1 MVNITDVAKEA
12 GVSIATVS
20 RVVNDNG
27 YPVRAAT
34 RAQVL
39 DAVQRLG
46 FRPNDL
52 ARGLMQKRTRTVGL
66 LVPDVANPYYPE
78 IARGVE
84 DVASA
89 QSYALV
95 FCNTDRRA
103 DKTEAYV
110 NTLLEKR
117 MDGIIIAGGG
127 TDFTDAST
135 AFAEYGAPVVFI
147 GRHREG
153 GHSVQISNAAAARD
167 ATGHL
172 TMLGHHKIAFLAGPM
187 ALTSVQDRLEG
198 YRAGL
203 QDADLDFDE
212 RLVREGDFGESSGYE
227 STQALLAADPRPTAI
242 FAANDLMAI
251 GAIAAVQ
258 DAGLDVPDDVS
269 VVGFDG
275 IALGSYV
282 RPALTTVA
290 IPTYELGAAAMRM
303 LLELVERKQDPEQ
316 GPEPPEGRTVWLP
329 TELVV
334 RDSSG
339 LAPGAQPKL
348 SGDTSEG
355 AAGAP
360 ERSER
365 DDAA

>member
-1 MVNITDVAKEA
+1 MINITDVAREA

-20 RVVNDNG
+20 RVVNNND

-39 DAVQRLG
+39 EAVERLG

-66 LVPDVANPYYPE
+66 LVPDLANPYYPE

-84 DVASA
+84 DAASA
-89 QSYALV
+89 QLYALV

-103 DKTEAYV
+103 DKAEYYV
-110 NTLLEKR
+110 NTLLQKR

-127 TDFTDAST
+127 TDFTEAST

-147 GRHREG
+147 GRHAEG
-153 GHSVQISNAAAARD
+153 VHSVQISNSAAARD
-167 ATGHL
+167 ATSHL
-172 TMLGHHKIAFLAGPM
+172 TMLGHRAIAFLAGPL
-187 ALTSVQDRLEG
+187 ALTSVQDRVDG

-203 QDADLDFDE
+203 EDAGLEFDE
-212 RLVREGDFGESSGYE
+212 RLLREGDFGERSGYE
-227 STQALLAADPRPTAI
+227 SAQALLAQDPRPTAI

-251 GAIAAVQ
+251 GAIAAVH
-258 DAGLDVPDDVS
+258 DAGLTVPGDVS

-275 IALGSYV
+275 IALASYV

-303 LLELVERKQDPEQ
+303 LLELVERKQNPDL
-316 GPEPPEGRTVWLP
+316 GPEPEGGRTTWLP

-334 RDSSG
+334 RESSG
-339 LAPGAQPKL
+339 LAPGAQR
-348 SGDTSEG
+348 GDG
-355 AAGAP
+355 
-360 ERSER
+360 ERAS
-365 DDAA
+365 

>member
-1 MVNITDVAKEA
+1 MTNITDVAREA

-27 YPVRAAT
+27 YPVRAET

-39 DAVQRLG
+39 EAVKRLG

-52 ARGLMQKRTRTVGL
+52 ARGLMQKRTRTIGL
-66 LVPDVANPYYPE
+66 LVPDLANPYYPE

-84 DVASA
+84 DIASEHL
-89 QSYALV
+89 YALV
-95 FCNTDRRA
+95 FCNTDRRVE
-103 DKTEAYV
+103 KTEYYV
-110 NTLLEKR
+110 KTLLEKR

-127 TDFTDAST
+127 TDFTEAST

-167 ATGHL
+167 ATAHL
-172 TMLGHHKIAFLAGPM
+172 TMLGHRAIAFLAGPL

-198 YRAGL
+198 HRAGL
-203 QDADLDFDE
+203 QDAGLEFDE
-212 RLVREGDFGESSGYE
+212 RLLREGDFGERSGY
-227 STQALLAADPRPTAI
+227 QAAQSLLAQQPRPTAI

-251 GAIAAVQ
+251 GAIAAIR
-258 DAGLDVPDDVS
+258 DAGLDVPGDVS

-275 IALGSYV
+275 IALASYV
-282 RPALTTVA
+282 RPALSTVA
-290 IPTYELGAAAMRM
+290 IPTYELGAAAARM
-303 LLELVERKQDPEQ
+303 LLELVERKQHPELD
-316 GPEPPEGRTVWLP
+316 PEPPEGRTVWLP

-334 RDSSG
+334 RESSG
-339 LAPGAQPKL
+339 LAPGAQP
-348 SGDTSEG
+348 SRDTPDG

>member
-27 YPVRAAT
+27 YPVRAQT
-34 RAQVL
+34 RVQVL
-39 DAVQRLG
+39 EAVERLG

-89 QSYALV
+89 QLYALV

-103 DKTEAYV
+103 DKTEYYV

-127 TDFTDAST
+127 TDFTEAST
-135 AFAEYGAPVVFI
+135 AFAAYGAPVVFI
-147 GRHREG
+147 GRHGEG
-153 GHSVQISNAAAARD
+153 VHSVQISNAAAARD
-167 ATGHL
+167 ATSHL
-172 TMLGHHKIAFLAGPM
+172 TMLGHRAIAFLAGPS
-187 ALTSVQDRLEG
+187 ALTSVQDRLAG

-203 QDADLDFDE
+203 EDAGLECDE
-212 RLVREGDFGESSGYE
+212 RLLREGDFGERSGYE
-227 STQALLAADPRPTAI
+227 SAQALLAQDPRPTAI

-251 GAIAAVQ
+251 GAIAAVH
-258 DAGLDVPDDVS
+258 DAGLTVPGDVS

-275 IALGSYV
+275 IALASYV

-290 IPTYELGAAAMRM
+290 IPTYELGAAATRM
-303 LLELVERKQDPEQ
+303 LLELVERKQNPEL
-316 GPEPPEGRTVWLP
+316 GPEPDGGRTTWLP
-329 TELVV
+329 TKLVV

-339 LAPGAQPKL
+339 LAPGAQRGHREPA
-348 SGDTSEG
+348 S
-355 AAGAP
+355 
-360 ERSER
+360 
-365 DDAA
+365 

>member
-1 MVNITDVAKEA
+1 MINITDVAKEA

-20 RVVNDNG
+20 RVVNNND
-27 YPVRAAT
+27 YPVRAET
-34 RAQVL
+34 RAHVL
-39 DAVQRLG
+39 EAVERLG

-66 LVPDVANPYYPE
+66 LVPDLANPYYPE

-84 DVASA
+84 DAASA
-89 QSYALV
+89 QLYALV

-103 DKTEAYV
+103 DKTEYYV
-110 NTLLEKR
+110 NTLLQKR

-127 TDFTDAST
+127 TDFTAAST

-167 ATGHL
+167 ATSHL
-172 TMLGHHKIAFLAGPM
+172 TLLGHRAIAFLAGPP

-198 YRAGL
+198 YRDGL
-203 QDADLDFDE
+203 QDAGLGFDE
-212 RLVREGDFGESSGYE
+212 RLVREGDFGERSGYE
-227 STQALLAADPRPTAI
+227 SARSLLAQDPRPTAI

-251 GAIAAVQ
+251 GAMAAVR
-258 DAGLDVPDDVS
+258 DAGLAVPGDVS
-269 VVGFDG
+269 IVGFDG

-282 RPALTTVA
+282 RPALSTVA
-290 IPTYELGAAAMRM
+290 IPTYELGTAAMRM
-303 LLELVERKQDPEQ
+303 LLELVERKQQ
-316 GPEPPEGRTVWLP
+316 PEPKPEDARTVWLP
-329 TELVV
+329 TELKV
-334 RDSSG
+334 RESSG
-339 LAPGAQPKL
+339 LAPGATR
-348 SGDTSEG
+348 DTGKG
-355 AAGAP
+355 AAPAP

-365 DDAA
+365 DDA

>member
-1 MVNITDVAKEA
+1 MINITDVAREA

-20 RVVNDNG
+20 RVVNNNN
-27 YPVRAAT
+27 YPVRAET
-34 RAQVL
+34 RAHVL
-39 DAVQRLG
+39 EAVERLG

-52 ARGLMQKRTRTVGL
+52 ARGLMQKSTRTVGL
-66 LVPDVANPYYPE
+66 LVPDLANPYYPE

-84 DVASA
+84 DAASA
-89 QSYALV
+89 QLYALV

-103 DKTEAYV
+103 DKTEYYV
-110 NTLLEKR
+110 NTLLQKR

-127 TDFTDAST
+127 TDFTEAST

-147 GRHREG
+147 GRHQEG

-172 TMLGHHKIAFLAGPM
+172 TLLGHQAIAFLAGPL

-203 QDADLDFDE
+203 QDAGLGFDE
-212 RLVREGDFGESSGYE
+212 RLLREGDFGERSGYE
-227 STQALLAADPRPTAI
+227 SAQSLLAQHPRPTAI

-251 GAIAAVQ
+251 GAMAAVR
-258 DAGLDVPDDVS
+258 DAGLAVPGDVS

-282 RPALTTVA
+282 RPALSTVA
-290 IPTYELGAAAMRM
+290 IPTYELGTAAMRM
-303 LLELVERKQDPEQ
+303 LLELLERKQHPEL
-316 GPEPPEGRTVWLP
+316 GLEPEEVRTVWLP
-329 TELVV
+329 TELMV
-334 RDSSG
+334 RESSA
-339 LAPGAQPKL
+339 LAPGAQRGRP
-348 SGDTSEG
+348 E
-355 AAGAP
+355 AA
-360 ERSER
+360 S
-365 DDAA
+365 

>member
-27 YPVRAAT
+27 YPVRARDA
-34 RAQVL
+34 RAGEE
-39 DAVQRLG
+39 AVKRLG

-66 LVPDVANPYYPE
+66 LVPDLANPYYPE

-89 QSYALV
+89 QPYALV

-103 DKTEAYV
+103 DKTEYYV

-127 TDFTDAST
+127 TDFTEAST

-147 GRHREG
+147 GRHGEG

-167 ATGHL
+167 ATAHL
-172 TMLGHHKIAFLAGPM
+172 TMLGHHRDRVPRRAAGAHERPGP
-187 ALTSVQDRLEG
+187 ARRLPRG
-198 YRAGL
+198 PQRRGPA
-203 QDADLDFDE
+203 FDE

-227 STQALLAADPRPTAI
+227 ATQALLADDPRPTAI

-258 DAGLDVPDDVS
+258 DAGLDVPGDVS

-316 GPEPPEGRTVWLP
+316 GPEPPEDRTVWLP

-348 SGDTSEG
+348 SRDTSDG

>member
-1 MVNITDVAKEA
+1 MPNITDVAREA

-27 YPVRAAT
+27 YPVRAET
-34 RAQVL
+34 RAQVEE
-39 DAVQRLG
+39 AVKRLG

-66 LVPDVANPYYPE
+66 LVPDLANPYYPE

-84 DVASA
+84 DVASEHL
-89 QSYALV
+89 YALV

-103 DKTEAYV
+103 DKTEYYV
-110 NTLLEKR
+110 KTLLEKR

-127 TDFTDAST
+127 TDFTEAST

-147 GRHREG
+147 GRHGEG
-153 GHSVQISNAAAARD
+153 GNSVQISNAAAARD
-167 ATGHL
+167 ATAHL
-172 TMLGHHKIAFLAGPM
+172 TMLGHNRIAFLAGPL

-203 QDADLDFDE
+203 DDAGIPFDPQ
-212 RLVREGDFGESSGYE
+212 LLREGDFGERAGY
-227 STQALLAADPRPTAI
+227 QAAQELLAQPQRPTAI

-251 GAIAAVQ
+251 GAIAATR
-258 DAGLDVPDDVS
+258 DAGLDVPTDVS

-275 IALGSYV
+275 IALASYV
-282 RPALTTVA
+282 RPALSTVA
-290 IPTYELGAAAMRM
+290 IPTYELGAAATRM
-303 LLELVERKQDPEQ
+303 LLELIDGKQHPE
-316 GPEPPEGRTVWLP
+316 PEPPEGRTVWLP

-334 RDSSG
+334 RESSG
-339 LAPGAQPKL
+339 LAPGAQHKP
-348 SGDTSEG
+348 SRDTPDG
-355 AAGAP
+355 AAEGTGE
-360 ERSER
+360 ERTR
-365 DDAA
+365 